1 MGPEVAIGSRVM
13 AEPGAR
19 TLKITLGY
27 DGSAFSGFQR
37 QRGLRTVQQVLEE
50 GLGRIFGHPVRV
62 AGAGRTDAGVHA
74 LGQVVSTV
82 CAGSIPKAS
91 IVEAANSVLPEDIA
105 LVSVEEVIADFHA
118 RRDARSKTYRYVFD
132 TSPQRSP
139 FLCKYSFL
147 VKRGLDTAAMG
158 EAAGHFVGKQ
168 DFATFRA
175 TGSSVKTSVR
185 HVLHAKV
192 LPVPCF
198 DRCIAFEIEADG
210 FLYNM
215 VRIMAGLLLD
225 VGTGRTRPQDVQAIV
240 ESRDRSRV
248 GATLP
253 PQGLWLV
260 SVQY

>member
-1 MGPEVAIGSRVM
+1 VRI
-13 AEPGAR
+13 EPGAMTAPGVR

-27 DGSAFSGFQR
+27 DGSAFCGFQR

-50 GLGRIFGHPVRV
+50 GLGKVFGHTVRV

-74 LGQVVSTV
+74 LGQAVSTA
-82 CAGSIPKAS
+82 CRGSIPTGNV
-91 IVEAANSVLPEDIA
+91 VEAANSVLPEDVA
-105 LVSVEEVIADFHA
+105 LVSVEEVAAGFHA

-139 FLCKYSFL
+139 FRCKYSFF
-147 VKRGLDTAAMG
+147 VKRDLDTAAMD
-158 EAAGHFVGKQ
+158 EASRHFQGKQ
-168 DFATFRA
+168 DFSAFRA
-175 TGSSVKTSVR
+175 SGSSVKTSVR
-185 HVLHAKV
+185 TILRARV

-225 VGTGRTRPQDVQAIV
+225 VGNGRMRLQDVQAII
-240 ESRDRSRV
+240 ESHDRSRV

-260 SVQY
+260 SVRY